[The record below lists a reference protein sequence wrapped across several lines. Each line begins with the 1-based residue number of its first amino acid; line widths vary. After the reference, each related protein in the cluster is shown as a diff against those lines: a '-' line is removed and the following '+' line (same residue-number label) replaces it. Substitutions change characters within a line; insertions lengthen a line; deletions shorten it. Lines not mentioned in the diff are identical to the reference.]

1 MKTIEHQIF
10 LKRNGLATKLLL
22 QPIQEKIEIFD
33 RMHALLDKVSVCDK
47 DTLIDELEA
56 LDLEI
61 LEDIDEEYAD
71 QLEHNEITEELKEKQ
86 IAFEKVME
94 DAPAPKPKKKPTDED
109 IINELV
115 KMGRTENIGRSTFRD
130 LGVKVALGWETIIG
144 KYRVTRTSVF
154 RYRYEIERI

>member
-47 DTLIDELEA
+47 DALIDELEA

-86 IAFEKVME
+86 VAFEKVME
-94 DAPAPKPKKKPTDED
+94 DTPAPKTKKQSTDED

-115 KMGRTENIGRSTFRD
+115 KMGRTENIGGSTFRD